1 MQHPGGLASTCTQ
14 LGPCQ
19 AHLAPSASEMKMPV
33 PSELSANP
41 EGLERVTVDAGPSS
55 VPG

>member
-1 MQHPGGLASTCTQ
+1 MQHPGSLASTCTQ